1 MQSTSSRETDTDVHK
16 VLVVENNP
24 TILKLVTHFL
34 EAEGCEVIAA
44 NNGLEALV
52 ILDTTIPDII
62 FTDIIMPKISGDQLC
77 RLVRRNKKLK
87 DIFIAVH
94 SSTTLEDNRQLLGL
108 DADAY
113 IAKGPRSNTKKH
125 IQLVLDQFKKG
136 VRRDETVIGGNGL
149 HPRAITHELL
159 LTRRHYQAIFN
170 NVSEAVVE
178 LNSKG
183 QIIQANKAALRLF
196 GQDSISL
203 LSSRMTD
210 YLYGSELDTIIQW
223 IARTDESGASR
234 YRSRYSDPLTI
245 GNKEITLN
253 LVSFL
258 EEEEFYIIGILQD
271 ITFQRETEGKLA
283 KTLEE
288 FNAVLDTIDYGVLL
302 MDSNLRTR
310 MYNQALQD
318 MLQLPNTLLDKKPTL
333 GELINHNRHNNIYDV
348 SEEEFDQYVKEREEL
363 AQKGP
368 IGPVELKFANGTIY
382 EYQCTV
388 LPDNGRMLTYYNI
401 SNLKSTQAKLARTL
415 EQVSNLANHD
425 PLTGLPNLRLA
436 RERLTGTL
444 SMAKRQGWKAAI
456 MFIDLDGFK
465 NVNDSYGHDCGDEL
479 LKLVAQRLLN
489 SLREADTVARIG
501 GDEFLI
507 IQTEVAHRFAAA
519 NVADKIVKHLA
530 NPFHIEE
537 KEITIG
543 ASIGIALYPEHGE
556 DRRTLL
562 KKADDA
568 MYYTKRIGKNGYTF
582 SPS

>member
-1 MQSTSSRETDTDVHK
+1 MHK
-16 VLVVENNP
+16 VLVVENSP
-24 TILKLVTHFL
+24 TVLKLVTHFL
-34 EAEGCEVIAA
+34 EAEGCEVMTA

-52 ILDTTIPDII
+52 IMDTTIPDIL

-94 SSTTLEDNRQLLGL
+94 SSTTIEDNRQLLSL
-108 DADAY
+108 DADTY
-113 IAKGPRSNTKKH
+113 IAKGPRSNTQKH
-125 IQLVLDQFKKG
+125 IQHVLSQYKKG
-136 VRRDETVIGGNGL
+136 VRRDEKVIGGNGL
-149 HPRAITHELL
+149 HSRAITHELL
-159 LTRRHYQAIFN
+159 LNRRHYLAIFN

-178 LNSKG
+178 LNHKG

-196 GQDSISL
+196 SKDFISL
-203 LSSRMTD
+203 LSSKMTD
-210 YLYGSELDTIIQW
+210 YLSGPERNAIIQW
-223 IARTDESGASR
+223 IAKIDELGASR
-234 YRSRYSDPLTI
+234 YKSRYSDPLTI
-245 GNKEITLN
+245 GSKEITLN

-258 EEEEFYIIGILQD
+258 EEEEFYIIGILKD
-271 ITFQRETEGKLA
+271 ITFQRETEGKLV
-283 KTLEE
+283 KTFEE
-288 FNAVLDTIDYGVLL
+288 FNAVLGTIDYGVLL
-302 MDSNLRTR
+302 LDSNLKTR

-318 MLQLPNTLLDKKPTL
+318 MLQLPDALLEKKPTL
-333 GELINHNRHNNIYDV
+333 GELINYNRYNNLYET
-348 SEEEFDQYVKEREEL
+348 SEEDFDHYVKEREEL
-363 AQKGP
+363 ARQAP
-368 IGPVELKFANGTIY
+368 TSPEQLKLANGTIY
-382 EYQCTV
+382 EYQCAI
-388 LPDNGRMLTYYNI
+388 LPDDGRMLTYYNI
-401 SNLKSTQAKLARTL
+401 SNLKSTQAQLARTL

-436 RERLTGTL
+436 RERLMSTI

-479 LKLVAQRLLN
+479 LKLVAQRLMK
-489 SLREADTVARIG
+489 SLRETDTVARIG

-519 NVADKIVKHLA
+519 NVADKIVKHMA

-556 DRRTLL
+556 DSRILL

-582 SPS
+582 TPS